1 MKNGLPFYE
10 IGIDLND
17 PETGVE
23 FNSLVKNPAHEINY
37 QTFSETKVKY
47 EFNDEQQVVTGVAI
61 SADTPIY
68 RNCKQLGEHYVVF
81 TKETITN
88 IVEQY
93 SRDGNFNNLNLDHNS
108 KRVVDQAYLI
118 HSYQVNK
125 DLGFT
130 APERFKDVTD
140 GSWIVSYKI
149 KDKDL
154 YEQIKT
160 EEFNGFSIEGV
171 FVQRQIKMNAETPD
185 EENDLTDDQFNELKD
200 LLNSF

>member
-1 MKNGLPFYE
+1 MNNKLPFYE

-37 QTFSETKVKY
+37 QTFSEQKVKY
-47 EFNDEQQVVTGVAI
+47 EFNDEKQIVTGVAI

-68 RNCKQLGEHYVVF
+68 RNAPGLGEHYVVF
-81 TKETITN
+81 TKETIAD
-88 IVEQY
+88 IIEQY

-108 KRVVDQAYLI
+108 KRVVDQAYLL
-118 HSYQVNK
+118 HSYQVDKTN
-125 DLGFT
+125 GYT

-149 KDKDL
+149 KNKDL

-160 EEFNGFSIEGV
+160 EEFNGFSIEGM
-171 FVQRQIKMNAETPD
+171 FVQRRIKLNAQEI
-185 EENDLTDDQFNELKD
+185 EISEDLTDEQVDEMLDFIDKL
-200 LLNSF
+200 